1 MMKTMM
7 KNSKHTREWLYMAL
21 TVYAP
26 ILIVGAY
33 VAAMSICAQ
42 QRNNAQLTKLWEV
55 LSPALPW
62 IAWVA
67 LPVLTNIAFG
77 PSLLA
82 FTVCKKKSR
91 FLILI
96 VNVIVIG
103 MTAVVMRDGINRF
116 EPEVWPSWMQW
127 LPFVAIPLL
136 CLWVKWG
143 KAAEATGNSR
153 SGIKMV
159 LAHICAV
166 IAMLALLNYKSP
178 ERQVAEHLLN
188 HMTIKWTHDCKTEYF
203 QTYFAGPVA
212 DCGWKYEGVPAPRST
227 EGYSYARQRAR
238 RREAAAEA
246 AELGAE

>member
-1 MMKTMM
+1 
-7 KNSKHTREWLYMAL
+7 
-21 TVYAP
+21 
-26 ILIVGAY
+26 
-33 VAAMSICAQ
+33 
-42 QRNNAQLTKLWEV
+42 
-55 LSPALPW
+55 
-62 IAWVA
+62 
-67 LPVLTNIAFG
+67 VLTNIAFG

-82 FTVCKKKSR
+82 FTDCKKKSR

-103 MTAVVMRDGINRF
+103 MTAVVMSDGINRF

-159 LAHICAV
+159 LAHICGV

-178 ERQVAEHLLN
+178 ERQVAKHLLN
-188 HMTIKWTHDCKTEYF
+188 HITIKWTHDGRRNISRRILRVRW
-203 QTYFAGPVA
+203 QIVAGNMRVF
-212 DCGWKYEGVPAPRST
+212 
-227 EGYSYARQRAR
+227 
-238 RREAAAEA
+238 
-246 AELGAE
+246 